1 MRRST
6 LVIAFAA
13 FGGLLGWLVASSRL
27 GELSAQDPKSRP
39 SASNG
44 THLPKPEPAFNG
56 KIGETFKDSI
66 QDFPQPLKA
75 PKGAPNVVMI
85 LLDDVGFGH
94 PSTFGGPVP
103 TPQMDKLA
111 SQGLKYTR
119 FHTTGICSPTR
130 AALLTGRNHHQCGF
144 GTITELSTGF
154 PGYSGVW
161 PREAASAARVLKEN
175 GYCTGA
181 WGKWHN
187 TPDWETSPIGPFH
200 RWPSGLGFE
209 YFYGFQGGE
218 TSQWEPQ
225 LFRNELAVEAGKTP
239 EQGYHLTEDLAD
251 DAIAWINRKQ
261 SIAPDKPYFMYFAT
275 GGAHSPLHA
284 PAEWIAKFKGKFD
297 QGWDAVREETINR
310 QKKLGLVP
318 QDTVLTQRPKQIP
331 GWDTLSAD
339 EKRLYARH
347 MEVYAA
353 FLAHTDHHVGRL
365 IDAVRKLPDGDNTMI
380 IYVAGDNGPSAEG
393 TLTGTSNSM
402 MSMNGVKDSVQAQ
415 LPLIDK
421 LGSPETDNHYPVG
434 WAWAGSSPFQWTKR
448 VPSHFGGTRNGTVI
462 SWPKRIKDVGTIRTQ
477 FHHAVDLVPTIYK
490 VAGVTA
496 PSHVDGFAQ
505 MPMAGIDMSYTFD
518 DSKAKGQRTTQY
530 FETGGHRAI
539 YHDGWVAASFHGVPW
554 ELIGSIG
561 FENNTWELYNVDQD
575 FSQAVDLA
583 TKNPQKL
590 EELKKVFAEEAR
602 KFGVYPLDDR
612 FVERGVNP
620 ERPSVIKGRTK
631 FHYTAGTTRIPEGSA
646 PPIYQRSHK
655 ITANVTI
662 PKGGCEGVIV
672 ATGGTTGG
680 YTLFV
685 RDGRVHYHY
694 NFFGQKVHKVASDE
708 PLPSGDVEILLQYE
722 QKPIRRPLSET
733 TGGTATLSVN
743 GKVVGKVEL
752 ENVVFGRFS
761 ATETLDIGTDL
772 GAVVSHAYHDHQPFH
787 FTGGIKEVTIEVSP
801 TQPLIQK

>member
-1 MRRST
+1 MIPLALLAAVERSG
-6 LVIAFAA
+6 V
-13 FGGLLGWLVASSRL
+13 LL
-27 GELSAQDPKSRP
+27 AQNATSTPP
-39 SASNG
+39 TAEG
-44 THLPKPEPAFNG
+44 TRLPKPEPAFKG
-56 KIGETFKDSI
+56 KIGETYKDSI

-75 PKGAPNVVMI
+75 PEGAPNVVVI
-85 LLDDVGFGH
+85 LLDDVGFGQ

-103 TPQMDKLA
+103 TPQLDKLA

-130 AALLTGRNHHQCGF
+130 VALLTGRNHHQCGF

-161 PREAASAARVLKEN
+161 PREAASMARVLREN
-175 GYCTGA
+175 GYSTGV

-225 LFRNELAVEAGKTP
+225 LFRNELAVEPGKKP

-261 SIAPDKPYFMYFAT
+261 SIDPDKPYFMYFST
-275 GGAHSPLHA
+275 GGAHSPLHV
-284 PAEWIAKFKGKFD
+284 PQEWIAKFKGKFD
-297 QGWDAVREETINR
+297 QGWDVVREETINR
-310 QKKLGLVP
+310 QKKLGVVP
-318 QDTVLTQRPKQIP
+318 QDTLLTQRPQQIP

-339 EKRLYARH
+339 QKRLYARH

-365 IDAVRKLPDGDNTMI
+365 IDAVRKLPDGDNTI
-380 IYVAGDNGPSAEG
+380 IVYVAGDNGPSAEG

-402 MSMNGVKDSVQAQ
+402 MSMNGVPDSVEAQ

-421 LGSPETDNHYPVG
+421 LGGPETDNHYPVG

-462 SWPKRIKDVGTIRTQ
+462 SWPKRIKDVGTVRAQ
-477 FHHAVDLVPTIYK
+477 FHHVIDVVPTIYK
-490 VAGVTA
+490 AAGVPA

-505 MPMAGIDMSYTFD
+505 MPMAGVDLSYTFD
-518 DSKAKGQRTTQY
+518 DPQAKGQRTTQY

-539 YHDGWVAASFHGVPW
+539 YHNGWVAASFHGVPW
-554 ELIGSIG
+554 ELTGSIG
-561 FENNTWELYNVDQD
+561 FENNTWELYNVDED

-583 TKNPQKL
+583 AKNPQKL
-590 EELKKVFAEEAR
+590 EELKNVFAAEAK
-602 KFGVYPLDDR
+602 KFGAYPLDDR
-612 FVERGVNP
+612 FVERGINP

-631 FHYTAGTTRIPEGSA
+631 FSYSAGTTRIPEGSA

-655 ITANVTI
+655 ITASVTV
-662 PKGGCEGVIV
+662 PTDGCEGVIT

-685 RDGRVHYHY
+685 RDGKVHYHY
-694 NFFGQKVHKVASDE
+694 NFFGKKLFQVTSDE
-708 PLPSGDVEILLQYE
+708 KLPTGEVEIVLEYE
-722 QKPIRRPLSET
+722 QKPFRRFAET
-733 TGGTATLSVN
+733 TGGTAMLSVN
-743 GKVVGKVEL
+743 GKVVGNGEIP
-752 ENVVFGRFS
+752 NVIIGRFS
-761 ATETLDIGTDL
+761 ATETLDIGMDL
-772 GAVVSHAYHDHQPFH
+772 GAVVSPAYHDREPYA
-787 FTGGIKEVTIEVSP
+787 FTGNIKDVTIEISP
-801 TQPLIQK
+801 TQPLIKN